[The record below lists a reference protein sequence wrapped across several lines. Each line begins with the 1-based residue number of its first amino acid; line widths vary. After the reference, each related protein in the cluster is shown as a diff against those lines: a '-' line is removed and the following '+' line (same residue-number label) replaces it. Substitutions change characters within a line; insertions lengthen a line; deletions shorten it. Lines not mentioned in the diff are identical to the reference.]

1 MGEAI
6 NRIQRLKEARK
17 QLADIINNSK
27 NVIIIHYSCESFYDR
42 LDGSSPRITSI
53 AVKNL
58 YSGQTTSFSI
68 HQVAEIKGYTK
79 DEIEINY
86 NSLEKLMLDDFY
98 KYVTSHQHF
107 TWVHWNMRDINYGFP
122 AIAHRH
128 KVLGGNPLEI
138 NEGNLVDLARLLIS
152 IYGTKYISHPRL
164 QKLMERNKITDK
176 DFLNGESEA
185 NAFKNKEYVKLHQS
199 TLRKVD
205 VIANITERLGNGILK
220 TNAKWK
226 DIYGSYPAAL
236 GEFLK
241 EHWIVSLISFISAV
255 VGLAVFFAPK

>member
-6 NRIQRLKEARK
+6 NRIQRVKEVRK
-17 QLADIINNSK
+17 QLADIINNPK
-27 NVIIIHYSCESFYDR
+27 NVTIIHYSCESFYDR
-42 LDGSSPRITSI
+42 PDGSSPRITSI
-53 AVKNL
+53 GVRNL

-68 HQVAEIKGYTK
+68 HQVAEIKAYSK
-79 DEIEINY
+79 DDIEINY

-98 KYVTSHQHF
+98 QYVSSHQHY

-122 AIAHRH
+122 AIAHRYR
-128 KVLGGNPLEI
+128 VLGGNPLEI
-138 NEGNLVDLARLLIS
+138 NESNMVDLARLLVA

-164 QKLMERNKITDK
+164 QKLMEKNKITDK
-176 DFLNGESEA
+176 DFLSGADEA
-185 NAFKNKEYVKLHQS
+185 TAFQKKEYVKLHQS

-205 VIANITERLGNGILK
+205 VIANITERLGNGVLK

-241 EHWIVSLISFISAV
+241 EHWIFSLISFISAI
-255 VGLAVFFAPK
+255 VGLAVLFFPK